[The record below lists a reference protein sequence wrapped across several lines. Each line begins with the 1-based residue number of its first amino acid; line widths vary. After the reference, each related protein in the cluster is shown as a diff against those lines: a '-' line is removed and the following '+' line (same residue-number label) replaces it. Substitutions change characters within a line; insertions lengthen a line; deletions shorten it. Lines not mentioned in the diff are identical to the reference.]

1 VEDADPAIM
10 IAGEIE
16 DDVVLMGAGEI
27 VRPDG
32 RPPEIW
38 PKFG

>member
-1 VEDADPAIM
+1 M

-27 VRPDG
+27 VRPQMDVRRRSG
-32 RPPEIW
+32 ESRLTRA
-38 PKFG
+38 FA